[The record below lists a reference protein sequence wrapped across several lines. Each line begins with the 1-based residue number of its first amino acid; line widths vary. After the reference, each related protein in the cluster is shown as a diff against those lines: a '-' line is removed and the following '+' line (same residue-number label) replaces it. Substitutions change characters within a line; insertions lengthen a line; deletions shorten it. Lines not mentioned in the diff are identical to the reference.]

1 MAHWPPPPPATASL
15 SSVQQPRAE
24 YRGRR
29 RPKAM
34 PDERY
39 AHLRGDTR
47 RYWASTGLLPLGA
60 AERPGAR
67 QSPGC
72 WCRQPAR
79 PHGPAHPLPLLQPR
93 GTPARVATV
102 LGYSGPRAHR
112 RRGGGCAWW
121 LRTVQAP
128 VSLPGPGLGGWMA
141 TGEPQQPTGN
151 VAKAQLTQPNRRS
164 QGPASS
170 CEAVHAPLFST

>member
-1 MAHWPPPPPATASL
+1 
-15 SSVQQPRAE
+15 V
-24 YRGRR
+24 
-29 RPKAM
+29 

-60 AERPGAR
+60 AGRPGAR

-72 WCRQPAR
+72 WCRQPAW
-79 PHGPAHPLPLLQPR
+79 PHGPVHPLSLLQPG

-102 LGYSGPRAHR
+102 LGIPGPEHIGDVVAAMR
-112 RRGGGCAWW
+112 GGCAQFR
-121 LRTVQAP
+121 LQF
-128 VSLPGPGLGGWMA
+128 LCQGLDFGGWMA
-141 TGEPQQPTGN
+141 TGEPQQPAGN

-170 CEAVHAPLFST
+170 S